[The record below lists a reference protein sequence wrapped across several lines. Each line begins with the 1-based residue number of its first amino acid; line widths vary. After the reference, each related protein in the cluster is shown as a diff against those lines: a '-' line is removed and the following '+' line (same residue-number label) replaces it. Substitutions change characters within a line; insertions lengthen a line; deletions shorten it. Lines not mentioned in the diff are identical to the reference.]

1 MAVSRKLENLSF
13 TLYAH
18 ADQTMMYESYYRNGK
33 WDAGKITPYH
43 NLELS
48 PAANILNYGQGIFEG
63 MKAYRSV
70 KGNIVM
76 FRPLDNA
83 KRFANSARIM
93 AMPPVPSEQ
102 FMQAVR
108 DVVVKN
114 EEFIPEST
122 DGTHS
127 LYLRPVCIA
136 VEPQL
141 GVKAA
146 KEYLFYIYV
155 SPVGPYY
162 DGVGVIDLL
171 VTDVHRAA
179 PHGTGH
185 AKAVG
190 NYPVSMRPREEAI
203 AKGYNGVLFLDARND
218 RFVEEAGAANFFALL
233 DDDTL
238 VTPELGSILPGITR
252 DSIIRI
258 ARERYGMSVVEKQ
271 LPIETVCQKTKECFV
286 CGTGA
291 IITSVR
297 SIYWKDTTYNINK
310 NDFRFARKIYDELI
324 GIQLQRKTDP
334 FNWIEIIQAAEA

>member
-1 MAVSRKLENLSF
+1 MAIPGKLENLSF

-18 ADQTMMYESYYRNGK
+18 ADQTMMYESYYRNGA
-33 WDAGKITPYH
+33 WEAGKITPYH

-48 PAANILNYGQGIFEG
+48 PAASILNYAQGIFEG
-63 MKAYRSV
+63 MQAYRSV
-70 KGNIVM
+70 TGNIVM
-76 FRPLDNA
+76 FRPLENA
-83 KRFANSARIM
+83 KRFANSGRIM
-93 AMPPVPSEQ
+93 AMPPVPPEQ

-108 DVVVKN
+108 DVVIKN
-114 EEFIPEST
+114 EAFIPESN
-122 DGTHS
+122 DGSHS

-136 VEPQL
+136 TEPQL

-171 VTDVHRAA
+171 VTDIHRAA

-185 AKAVG
+185 AKAVC
-190 NYPVSMRPREEAI
+190 NYPVSMRPREEAVT
-203 AKGYNGVLFLDARND
+203 KGYNGVLFLDARHD
-218 RFVEEAGAANFFALL
+218 RFVEEAGAANIFALL
-233 DDDTL
+233 EDNTL

-258 ARERYGMSVVEKQ
+258 ARERYGMTVEERP
-271 LPIETVCQKTKECFV
+271 LPIEEICRKTKECFV

-297 SIYWKDTTYNINK
+297 SIHWKETTYNINK
-310 NDFRFARKIYDELI
+310 NDFQFARKIYDELI
-324 GIQLQRKTDP
+324 GIQLQRKADP
-334 FNWIEIIQAAEA
+334 FDWVEIIRAT